1 MVDELDAYR
10 THTLM
15 IPKAPL
21 SLIYESTVK
30 AIDGDKFVHFTGF
43 KAATRAFALRHFP
56 GLVRYLADR
65 TIRRAAKAE
74 S

>member
-56 GLVRYLADR
+56 GLARDFADR
-65 TIRRAAKAE
+65 TIRRGAKTG